1 MNSTVNNFYAYMHRR
16 ADNGLPFYVGSG
28 RHRRAWSRSGRSEEW
43 KNIVGNHGL
52 LIEIFSFGLSE
63 QAATDFE
70 EEMIAKMKANGHQLI
85 DE

>member
-28 RHRRAWSRSGRSEEW
+28 RHRRAWSRSRRSEVW
-43 KNIVGNHGL
+43 RGIVGNHGL

-63 QAATDFE
+63 KAASYLE
-70 EEMIAKMKANGHQLI
+70 AEMITKMKANGHQLI
-85 DE
+85 E